1 MQLFARSSLPPILI
15 RFRSKN
21 WTYQRRAGGHISAD
35 RVKYKTLSALDVK
48 VELADVGLRLR
59 VGRSGLA
66 FRDDDLTPGEIE
78 KISV

>member
-1 MQLFARSSLPPILI
+1 VATL
-15 RFRSKN
+15 
-21 WTYQRRAGGHISAD
+21 RAE
-35 RVKYKTLSALDVK
+35 RVKYNTLSALDVK